1 LETFIPIISSNQ
13 LRKQTKETNRMIS
26 RMTNQAKDDTRS
38 NVEICTT
45 VTFTPNSSV
54 IATGY
59 DSGFIRLWNVE
70 SKKELLVLKGHKE
83 KITSLLFSP
92 DGKLLIS
99 GSLDRRIIIWDAY
112 PGHII
117 KILRGYWG
125 AVTSLAINNTGT
137 MLASATADNRIR
149 LWNIKKSWKKTHELR
164 DHVNTITKIA
174 FSPTSNLLAS
184 ASWDHKIMIWKVANG
199 KKVGELKGHFGP
211 ISDLAYSSDGRVI
224 VTGSSD
230 GTIKVWDAEKVKEIS
245 VIASVDS
252 SISSV
257 AYHPIRRVIVAG
269 SHDKIVRIW
278 DAKTNKIINTIADH
292 KEAILDVS
300 FSSNGLLLLTLS
312 VDGDIKIWNV
322 NELLGIKDTRLLT
335 QVKEALK
342 FDNVK
347 RVVSDV
353 WDVTIGKLVDK
364 KEDKSQDKEIETTRV
379 KMLQELPELFALM
392 KDKEEMSLADL
403 QTKYNCDQTLAEE
416 VLVTLLKE
424 GKINGSFNSFTGVFS
439 VYNKQPEDIHEEEL
453 SSASTD
459 LTKTCFY
466 CGEPIDESLLTC
478 PACDEEIAR
487 CPVCKMTLNFDSEL
501 GVCIFCGVKGHLSH
515 MKEAVKVTGSCPVC
529 RKELSWDSEITSFK
543 REPKK
548 EN

>member
-1 LETFIPIISSNQ
+1 MMNQ
-13 LRKQTKETNRMIS
+13 P
-26 RMTNQAKDDTRS
+26 KDKPRC
-38 NVEICTT
+38 NVETCTF

-112 PGHII
+112 LGHLI
-117 KILRGYWG
+117 KIIRGYWG
-125 AVTSLAINNTGT
+125 AVTSLAINKTGT
-137 MLASATADNRIR
+137 MLASATADNKIR
-149 LWNIKKSWKKTHELR
+149 LWNIKKGWKKTHELKQ
-164 DHVNTITKIA
+164 HVNTITKIA
-174 FSPTSNLLAS
+174 FSPTANLLAS
-184 ASWDHKIMIWKVANG
+184 ASWDHKIILWKVANG

-211 ISDLAYSSDGRVI
+211 ISDLSYSSDGKVI

-230 GTIKVWDAEKVKEIS
+230 GTVKVWDAEKIKEIS
-245 VIASVDS
+245 VIASIDS
-252 SISSV
+252 SIASV
-257 AYHPIRRVIVAG
+257 AYHPKRRVVVAG
-269 SHDKIVRIW
+269 SHDKLVRIW
-278 DAKTNKIINTIADH
+278 DAKTNKILNTITDH
-292 KEAILDVS
+292 KEAILDVC

-312 VDGDIKIWNV
+312 IDGDIRIWNV
-322 NELLGIKDTRLLT
+322 NELLGIKDTRILT

-347 RVVSDV
+347 RVVSEV

-364 KEDKSQDKEIETTRV
+364 KEDKVQDKETEALRSRMI
-379 KMLQELPELFALM
+379 KELPEILTLM
-392 KDKEEMSLADL
+392 KDKEEMSITDI
-403 QTKYNCDQTLAEE
+403 QTKYNCDKTLVEE
-416 VLVTLLKE
+416 VIVYLLKE
-424 GKINGSFNSFTGVFS
+424 EKIHGSFNSFTGVFTVHKEHS
-439 VYNKQPEDIHEEEL
+439 EDIHDEVL
-453 SSASTD
+453 SSVSTEFAQ
-459 LTKTCFY
+459 TCFY
-466 CGEPIDESLLTC
+466 CGEPIDESLVNC
-478 PACDEEIAR
+478 PACKEEIAR

-501 GVCIFCGVKGHLSH
+501 GVCIYCGVKGHLSH

-529 RKELSWDSEITSFK
+529 RKELSWDSEITYFK

-548 EN
+548 EE

>member
-1 LETFIPIISSNQ
+1 
-13 LRKQTKETNRMIS
+13 
-26 RMTNQAKDDTRS
+26 MTNQTKDIAKS
-38 NVEICTT
+38 NVEICTS

-54 IATGY
+54 FATGY

-83 KITSLLFSP
+83 KITSLLFTP

-112 PGHII
+112 LGHII
-117 KILRGYWG
+117 KIIRGYWG
-125 AVTSLAINNTGT
+125 AVTSFAINKTGT
-137 MLASATADNRIR
+137 MLASATADNKIR
-149 LWNIKKSWKKTHELR
+149 LWNIKKSWKKTHELKH
-164 DHVNTITKIA
+164 HVNTITKIA
-174 FSPTSNLLAS
+174 FSPTANVLAS
-184 ASWDHKIMIWKVANG
+184 ASWDHKIILWKVANG
-199 KKVGELKGHFGP
+199 KKIGELKGHFGP

-230 GTIKVWDAEKVKEIS
+230 GTVKVWDAEKAKEIS

-257 AYHPIRRVIVAG
+257 AYHPVRRIVAAG
-269 SHDKIVRIW
+269 SHDKTVRIW
-278 DAKTNKIINTIADH
+278 DAKRNTIINTIAEH

-312 VDGDIKIWNV
+312 VDGDIKIWNI

-353 WDVTIGKLVDK
+353 WDVTFGKLVDK
-364 KEDKSQDKEIETTRV
+364 KEGKTQDKETETTRV
-379 KMLQELPELFALM
+379 KMLQELPELFTLM
-392 KDKEEMSLADL
+392 KDKEEMSLTDI
-403 QTKYNCDQTLAEE
+403 QTKYNCNQTLAEE
-416 VLVTLLKE
+416 VIVTLLKE
-424 GKINGSFNSFTGVFS
+424 EKINGSFNSFTGVFTMHKERS
-439 VYNKQPEDIHEEEL
+439 EDIHEEEL
-453 SSASTD
+453 DSVSTD

-466 CGEPIDESLLTC
+466 CGEPIDESLLVC
-478 PACDEEIAR
+478 PACNEEIAR

-529 RKELSWDSEITSFK
+529 RKEISWDSEITYFK